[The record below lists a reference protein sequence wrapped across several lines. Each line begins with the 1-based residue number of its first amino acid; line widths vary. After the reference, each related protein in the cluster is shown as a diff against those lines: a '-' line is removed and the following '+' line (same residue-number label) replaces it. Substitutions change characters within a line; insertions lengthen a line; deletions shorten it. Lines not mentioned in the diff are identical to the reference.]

1 MLKYLRS
8 GENLQDII
16 KADLYLV
23 DFYADWCGPC
33 KMFATVLEK
42 IDFINILKINV
53 DEHPEI
59 AKEYGVMSIPTV
71 CYFKNGEMVKKVIG
85 FQTIEEVKETI
96 KKIK

>member
-8 GENLQDII
+8 GENLQDVIN
-16 KADLYLV
+16 DELYLV

-53 DEHPEI
+53 DEHPEM
-59 AKEYGVMSIPTV
+59 AKEYGIMSIPTV
-71 CYFKNGEMVKKVIG
+71 CYFKKGEMVKKVIG

>member
-8 GENLQDII
+8 GETLQEAI
-16 KADLYLV
+16 KDELYLV

-53 DEHPEI
+53 DDHPEV
-59 AKEYGVMSIPTV
+59 AKEYGIMSIPTV
-71 CYFKNGEMVKKVIG
+71 CYFKKGEMVKKVIG